1 MALGRA
7 SDRPARKMK
16 MAARAVMCCPR
27 RQENSYALFQALAC
41 ICSKPILPAR

>member
-7 SDRPARKMK
+7 GERRTRNMR

-27 RQENSYALFQALAC
+27 RQENRYALFQALAC